1 MKKKTTKA
9 FGKNIYLLGRDAEGT
24 NYWLEEP
31 TWDCDWYWGFGY
43 IETYTNNA
51 NPKLA
56 KDILSHQHF
65 DSLFLSGKQNAFN
78 EFKDFFAET
87 PLTDDE
93 IYELVDYMKTFY
105 TLQKAAEV
113 FRHGYSWQTARAK
126 LDALKDESIENKINK
141 TMLPAL
147 FERIKKLLGKEN

>member
-1 MKKKTTKA
+1 MKKKMTKA

-43 IETYTNNA
+43 VETYTNNM

-65 DSLFLSGKQNAFN
+65 NGLFLSGRQNAFD

-93 IYELVDYMKTFY
+93 IYELVDYMQTFY
-105 TLQKAAEV
+105 TLSKAAEV

-126 LDALKDESIENKINK
+126 LDVLKDEHIENRINK
-141 TMLPAL
+141 TMLPEL
-147 FERIKKLLGKEN
+147 FEKVKKLLGNEN